1 MSCFLCN
8 KNFVKN
14 KPWLILINDSLYIDE
29 DNQPIG
35 ETIQFCSYLCS
46 RKYTK
51 GLPNWGNYIVNKV
64 DFEPYYLCPIIKKP
78 MKEFEYLTIQEIQ
91 SLTEEEK
98 KEYYSEREKFG
109 LNNTDKDMIYREL
122 EKEDM
127 TTYLIELEGEY
138 SSESDYDDY

>member
-8 KNFVKN
+8 KHLVK
-14 KPWLILINDSLYIDE
+14 KPWLILNNDSLYTDE

-35 ETIQFCSYLCS
+35 KTIHFCSYLCS

-51 GLPNWGNYIVNKV
+51 TLPNWGNLIVNKA

-78 MKEFEYLTIQEIQ
+78 EKEFEYLTIEEIQ

-98 KEYYSEREKFG
+98 KEYYSERERISY
-109 LNNTDKDMIYREL
+109 LNTEKDLIYREL

-127 TTYLIELEGEY
+127 NTYLLELEGEY